1 MTAIATRLGRPGPN
15 VPQWL
20 VLTDKDLL
28 PQPEKV
34 AFPKPPKAADGSL
47 LYERVP
53 NKPEAERIPLNN
65 TSPSMRRRPY
75 DEMNGMD
82 SKCFFMFVCFFL
94 ILKVVRITFLQNV
107 NDHWNNF

>member
-1 MTAIATRLGRPGPN
+1 MTAIATRLGRPGPII
-15 VPQWL
+15 PQWL
-20 VLTDKDLL
+20 ILTDKDLL

-34 AFPKPPKAADGSL
+34 AFPRPPKAPDGSL
-47 LYERVP
+47 LYERIP

-82 SKCFFMFVCFFL
+82 SKFYLSVTLYVDIFFKNSFTL
-94 ILKVVRITFLQNV
+94 SQI
-107 NDHWNNF
+107 